1 MIQSLFE
8 YGVFRSISKLVL
20 GLFLALSAAN
30 AEPVKIVALGDS
42 LTAGYGLPPE
52 DGFVPQLQALL
63 DAQGVQAQIVNAG
76 VSGDTTA
83 GGLERVNWVLAG
95 GADGMILALGGND
108 MLRGF
113 PPELTRGNLAKIIE
127 TAQAQD
133 IDVLLVGVEA
143 SQNYGPTYKAQFDAI
158 YGALAETY
166 GIDLYENFL
175 GAIARDRTL
184 EEMRPLMQADG
195 LHPNAEGVGLIVDE
209 MGKAVMGL
217 IEGM

>member
-1 MIQSLFE
+1 MIRSFFK

-20 GLFLALSAAN
+20 GLFLSITAAN

-42 LTAGYGLPPE
+42 LTAGYGLATHE
-52 DGFVPQLQALL
+52 GFVPRLQAWL
-63 DAQGVQAQIVNAG
+63 DAQGVQALIINAG

-95 GADGMILALGGND
+95 GADGMIVALGGND

-127 TAQAQD
+127 TAQEQE

-143 SQNYGPTYKAQFDAI
+143 SQNYGPSYKAQFDAI
-158 YGALAETY
+158 YADLAETY
-166 GIDLYENFL
+166 DVPLYENFL
-175 GAIARDRTL
+175 ATIARDRTL
-184 EEMRPLMQADG
+184 EEMRPLMQTDG
-195 LHPNAEGVGLIVDE
+195 LHPNAEGVQLIVND
-209 MGKAVMGL
+209 MGPSVMGL
-217 IEGM
+217 IEQK

>member
-1 MIQSLFE
+1 MIRSFFK

-20 GLFLALSAAN
+20 GLFLSITAAN

-42 LTAGYGLPPE
+42 LTAGYGLATHE
-52 DGFVPQLQALL
+52 GFVPRLQAWLE
-63 DAQGVQAQIVNAG
+63 AQGAQAQIVNAG

-95 GADGMILALGGND
+95 GADGMIVALGGND

-113 PPELTRGNLAKIIE
+113 PPELTQDNLAKIIE
-127 TAQAQD
+127 AATAKD

-143 SQNYGPTYKAQFDAI
+143 SQNYGTTYKAQFDAI
-158 YGALAETY
+158 YRTLAETY
-166 GIDLYENFL
+166 DVPLYENFL
-175 GAIARDRTL
+175 APIARDRTL

-195 LHPNAEGVGLIVDE
+195 LHPNAEGVQVIVNG
-209 MGKAVMGL
+209 MGPSVMRL